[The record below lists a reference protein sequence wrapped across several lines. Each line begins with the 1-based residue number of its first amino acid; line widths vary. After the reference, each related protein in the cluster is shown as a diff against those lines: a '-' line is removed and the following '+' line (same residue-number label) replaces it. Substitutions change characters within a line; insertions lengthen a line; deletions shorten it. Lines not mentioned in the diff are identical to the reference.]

1 MADSTTTQNSQ
12 LTVTVEQ
19 PSSFA
24 RRLSITVPPERV
36 ERVRRGVAQQVTR
49 NVRLPGF
56 RKGHIPQNLLE
67 KQFGPAIQQETV
79 DKVIQETYPQALEQ
93 ENIRPIAQGQVQD
106 VHYHPGGELHY
117 HVDVEVQPAVE
128 LARTSGFV
136 VARPTDEVSDADVDG
151 VLERIRADRAQLV
164 TVDDRTPDAGDE
176 VQVRITPAAAP
187 AEGEEAPEPE
197 EFKFVLGEGQAI
209 PAIEEAIQ
217 SLMPGDEGEFDITFP
232 DDYGDAEQAG
242 TTQRLRI
249 GVVELK
255 ARDFPE
261 LDDAFA
267 RSLGAGEIESMAA
280 LRERILADLQ
290 GEARQRADQGYRDA
304 LLGQIVDANNLEVPP
319 SMVENYLD
327 YMTGGMTGAARG
339 GKKAPR
345 TPEQEERF
353 SQFREMLRPQAEA
366 TLKRM
371 LVVET
376 LADREGLRAT
386 QDEVDARVEQI
397 AEQQGRSPS
406 DVWLEMEKGGQ
417 LQSLEADITE
427 GKVLEWL
434 RSHNTDG

>member
-1 MADSTTTQNSQ
+1 MADITTTPNNQ
-12 LTVTVEQ
+12 LAVTVEQ
-19 PSSFA
+19 SSSFA

-36 ERVRRGVAQQVTR
+36 ERVRKSVAQQVTR

-56 RKGHIPQNLLE
+56 RKGHIPQNILD

-79 DKVIQETYPQALEQ
+79 DRVIQETYPEVLEQ

-136 VARPTDEVSDADVDG
+136 VARPTDEVSEADVDG
-151 VLERIRADRAQLV
+151 VLERLRADRAELV
-164 TVDDRTPDAGDE
+164 VVDDRTPDVGDE

-187 AEGEEAPEPE
+187 AEGDDAPEAE

-209 PAIEEAIQ
+209 PAIEAAIQ
-217 SLMPGDEGEFDITFP
+217 TLEPGEEGEFDVEFP
-232 DDYGDAEQAG
+232 EDYGDPEQAG

-255 ARDFPE
+255 ARTFPE

-267 RSLGAGEIESMAA
+267 QSLGDFETMAA
-280 LRERILADLQ
+280 LRERVLADLQ
-290 GEARQRADQGYRDA
+290 ADARQRADQAYRDT
-304 LLGQIVDANNLEVPP
+304 LLGQIVEANNLEVPP

-327 YMTGGMTGAARG
+327 YMTGGMTGG
-339 GKKAPR
+339 TQGKKAPR
-345 TPEQEERF
+345 SPEQEERF

-386 QDEVDARVEQI
+386 QDEVDARVEQM
-397 AEQQGRSPS
+397 AEQHGRSPS
-406 DVWLEMEKGGQ
+406 DVWLELEKGGQ
-417 LQSLEADITE
+417 LQSMEADITE
-427 GKVLEWL
+427 GKVIEWL

>member
-1 MADSTTTQNSQ
+1 MADTTTRSSG
-12 LTVTVEQ
+12 LAVTVEQ

-24 RRLSITVPPERV
+24 RRLSITVPKEHV
-36 ERVRRGVAQQVTR
+36 ERVRRSVAQQVTR

-56 RKGHIPQNLLE
+56 RKGHIPQNLLD

-79 DKVIQETYPQALEQ
+79 DRLIQETYPQALEQ

-106 VHYHPGGELHY
+106 VHYHEGGDLHY
-117 HVDVEVQPAVE
+117 DVDVEVQPAIE
-128 LARTSGFV
+128 LARISGFV
-136 VARPTDEVSDADVDG
+136 VARPTDEVTEADVDG
-151 VLERIRADRAQLV
+151 VLERLRADRAELV
-164 TVDDRTPDAGDE
+164 VVDDRTPDVGDE
-176 VQVRITPAAAP
+176 VQVRITPAAAETP
-187 AEGEEAPEPE
+187 LGEDAPEAE

-209 PAIEEAIQ
+209 PAIEAAIQ
-217 SLMPGDEGEFDITFP
+217 SLQPGEEGEFDVEFP
-232 DDYGDAEQAG
+232 EDYGDAEQAG
-242 TTQRLRI
+242 TTQRLKI

-255 ARDFPE
+255 ARTFPE

-267 RSLGAGEIESMAA
+267 QSLGDFTDMAG
-280 LRERILADLQ
+280 LRERVMADLQ
-290 GEARQRADQGYRDA
+290 ADARQRADQGYRDA
-304 LLGQIVDANNLEVPP
+304 LLGQIVDANQVDVPP
-319 SMVENYLD
+319 SMVENYLE
-327 YMTGGMTGAARG
+327 YMTGGMTGGGRG

-397 AEQQGRSPS
+397 AGQSGRS
-406 DVWLEMEKGGQ
+406 
-417 LQSLEADITE
+417 
-427 GKVLEWL
+427 
-434 RSHNTDG
+434 

>member
-1 MADSTTTQNSQ
+1 MADTTSTQNSP

-24 RRLSITVPPERV
+24 RRLSVTVPPERV
-36 ERVRRGVAQQVTR
+36 ERIRRSVAQQVTR

-56 RKGHIPQNLLE
+56 RKGHIPQNILD

-79 DKVIQETYPQALEQ
+79 DRVIQETYPQVLEQ

-136 VARPTDEVSDADVDG
+136 IARPTDEVSEADVDG
-151 VLERIRADRAQLV
+151 VLERLRADRAELV
-164 TVDDRTPDAGDE
+164 VVDDRTPDLGDE

-187 AEGEEAPEPE
+187 PEGEDAPEAE

-209 PAIEEAIQ
+209 PAIEAAIQ
-217 SLMPGDEGEFDITFP
+217 TLQPGDEGEFDVEFP
-232 DDYGDAEQAG
+232 EDYGDAEQAG
-242 TTQRLRI
+242 TTQRLKI

-255 ARDFPE
+255 ARTFPE

-267 RSLGAGEIESMAA
+267 QTLGDFTDMGG
-280 LRERILADLQ
+280 LRERVLADLQ
-290 GEARQRADQGYRDA
+290 ADARQRAEQGYRDA
-304 LLGQIVDANNLEVPP
+304 LLGQIVEANDLEVPP

-327 YMTGGMTGAARG
+327 YMTGGMTGGAK

-353 SQFREMLRPQAEA
+353 SQFREMLRPQAET

-386 QDEVDARVEQI
+386 QDEVDARVEQM
-397 AEQQGRSPS
+397 AEQHGRSPS
-406 DVWLEMEKGGQ
+406 DVWLELEKGGQ
-417 LQSLEADITE
+417 LQSMEADITE
-427 GKVLEWL
+427 GKVIEWL

>member
-1 MADSTTTQNSQ
+1 MADTTTTPNNQ
-12 LTVTVEQ
+12 LAVTVEQ
-19 PSSFA
+19 SSSFA

-36 ERVRRGVAQQVTR
+36 ERVRRSVAQQVTR

-56 RKGHIPQNLLE
+56 RKGHIPQNILD

-79 DKVIQETYPQALEQ
+79 DRVIQETYPEVLEQ

-136 VARPTDEVSDADVDG
+136 VARPTDEVSDTEVDG
-151 VLERIRADRAQLV
+151 VLERLRADRAELV
-164 TVDDRTPDAGDE
+164 VVDDRTPDVGDE

-187 AEGEEAPEPE
+187 AEGDDAPEAE

-209 PAIEEAIQ
+209 PAIEAAIQ
-217 SLMPGDEGEFDITFP
+217 TLEPGEEGEFDIEFP
-232 DDYGDAEQAG
+232 EDYGDPEQAG

-255 ARDFPE
+255 ARTFPE

-267 RSLGAGEIESMAA
+267 QTLGDFETMAA
-280 LRERILADLQ
+280 LRERVLADLQ
-290 GEARQRADQGYRDA
+290 ADARQRADQAYRDT

-327 YMTGGMTGAARG
+327 YMTGGMTGGAG

-386 QDEVDARVEQI
+386 QDEVDARVEQM
-397 AEQQGRSPS
+397 AEQHGRSPS
-406 DVWLEMEKGGQ
+406 DVWLELEKGGQ
-417 LQSLEADITE
+417 LQSMEADITE
-427 GKVLEWL
+427 GKVIEWL

>member
-1 MADSTTTQNSQ
+1 MADTSTTQSSQ

-24 RRLSITVPPERV
+24 RRLSVTVPQERV
-36 ERVRRGVAQQVTR
+36 ERVRRSVAQQVTR

-56 RKGHIPQNLLE
+56 RKGHIPQNILD
-67 KQFGPAIQQETV
+67 KQFGAAIQQETV
-79 DKVIQETYPQALEQ
+79 DRVIQETYPQVLEQ

-136 VARPTDEVSDADVDG
+136 VARPTDEVTAADVDG
-151 VLERIRADRAQLV
+151 VLERLRADRAQLV
-164 TVDDRTPDAGDE
+164 TVDDRTPGLGDE

-187 AEGEEAPEPE
+187 AEGDDAPEAE

-209 PAIEEAIQ
+209 PAIEAAIQ
-217 SLMPGDEGEFDITFP
+217 TLQPGEEGEFDIEFP
-232 DDYGDAEQAG
+232 EDYADAEQAG
-242 TTQRLRI
+242 TTQRLKI

-255 ARDFPE
+255 ARTFPE

-267 RSLGAGEIESMAA
+267 QTLGDFAGMDA
-280 LRERILADLQ
+280 LRERVLADLHAD
-290 GEARQRADQGYRDA
+290 ARQRADQSYRDT
-304 LLGQIVDANNLEVPP
+304 LLGQIVDANHLEVPP

-327 YMTGGMTGAARG
+327 YMTGGMTGGAA
-339 GKKAPR
+339 GKKAAR

-386 QDEVDARVEQI
+386 QDEVDARVEQM
-397 AEQQGRSPS
+397 AEQNGRSPS
-406 DVWLEMEKGGQ
+406 DVWLELEKGGQ
-417 LQSLEADITE
+417 LQSMEADITE
-427 GKVLEWL
+427 GKVIDWL